1 MKTTKFILAL
11 LLLLAPVL
19 LITSC
24 DDDDDPATPS
34 PTLYFNAVIKYNST
48 PPQTY
53 ASDEYNFDARVY
65 PTGDDTLVFEGERSA
80 DNSYMYFNL
89 ITPDLYQFTAGD
101 SIIIPFDINNNTT
114 VFCSL
119 LINSVS
125 TSIFQ
130 PGGGIDQG
138 KVYIDEIDYSTKRLK
153 GRVYGTFYSGNDTL
167 KVSNGSFLID
177 L

>member
-1 MKTTKFILAL
+1 MKTTKLILAIV
-11 LLLLAPVL
+11 LLLAPVL
-19 LITSC
+19 LINSC
-24 DDDDDPATPS
+24 KDDDDPAAPA
-34 PTLYFNAVIKYNST
+34 PTLYFNAAIKYNST

-53 ASDEYNFDARVY
+53 TSDEYNFEARVY

-89 ITPDLYQFTAGD
+89 ITPDLYQFSAGD
-101 SIIIPFDINNNTT
+101 SIIIPYDINNNTT

-130 PGGGIDQG
+130 PGGGVDQG

-153 GRVYGTFYSGNDTL
+153 GRVYGSFYSGNDTL